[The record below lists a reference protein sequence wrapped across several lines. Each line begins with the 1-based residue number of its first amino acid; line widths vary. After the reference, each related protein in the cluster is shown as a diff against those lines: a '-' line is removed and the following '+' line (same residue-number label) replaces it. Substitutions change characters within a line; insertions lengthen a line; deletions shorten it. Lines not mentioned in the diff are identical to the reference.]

1 MTWVANA
8 SPELDAQSQWR
19 TVVAVCVILSFVAG
33 VIVGMRLWIRARTRG
48 MAADDWMASLS
59 LLFAVLYSIICIIRE
74 CGQSIPTFWRWGAP
88 VAREER

>member
-8 SPELDAQSQWR
+8 SSELDTQSQWR
-19 TVVAVCVILSFVAG
+19 TIVIVCVILSFVAG

-74 CGQSIPTFWRWGAP
+74 CD
-88 VAREER
+88 